1 MDSPDFPIEF
11 LNQNYQSAVFT
22 SSVWPLMCPGLIVTT
37 ENAFA
42 GDKMYGTHLYWI
54 DNGNFEPP
62 SGRPSIIFGPRQTM
76 WKCDYSGFLNCLVVV
91 DEAGCCYLSALPN
104 FRRRW
109 SVLKAISKC
118 KLFSMKAQKV
128 HIESTPDQK
137 QADDLQEKT
146 LKTLHPDVR
155 LAEEE
160 KLKHRKKLR
169 NLGVK
174 IYFKDDVNNTKNSM
188 MKGSVN
194 SGALNN
200 ACDFEMVSME

>member
-1 MDSPDFPIEF
+1 
-11 LNQNYQSAVFT
+11 
-22 SSVWPLMCPGLIVTT
+22 
-37 ENAFA
+37 
-42 GDKMYGTHLYWI
+42 
-54 DNGNFEPP
+54 
-62 SGRPSIIFGPRQTM
+62 
-76 WKCDYSGFLNCLVVV
+76 
-91 DEAGCCYLSALPN
+91 
-104 FRRRW
+104 
-109 SVLKAISKC
+109 
-118 KLFSMKAQKV
+118 MKAQKV

-169 NLGVK
+169 NLGAK

-200 ACDFEMVSME
+200 ACDFEMVSMEEWLQLPLSYDCLQTGYFETPCFQCSGLQRLDQTHFQHSRLM